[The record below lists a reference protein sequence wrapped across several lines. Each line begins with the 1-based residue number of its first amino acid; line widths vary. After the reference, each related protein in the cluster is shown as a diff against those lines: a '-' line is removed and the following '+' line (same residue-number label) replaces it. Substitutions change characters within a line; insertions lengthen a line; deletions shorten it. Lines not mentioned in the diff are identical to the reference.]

1 MPLKVDDELPTMVA
15 PAEPTATDG
24 SWKKRKPSKVPEVG
38 ALRLAVSL
46 PVRVDRR
53 VCVSCGARVIEGH
66 SSPCQASSC
75 R

>member
-1 MPLKVDDELPTMVA
+1 MPLKVDDELPTMVE

-46 PVRVDRR
+46 PVK
-53 VCVSCGARVIEGH
+53 SIGAY
-66 SSPCQASSC
+66 A
-75 R
+75 